1 MAKTKRR
8 GNRRVR
14 RTRRG
19 GVITPAYQR
28 MVKESLSAKPKEH
41 DIYEAARRKASS
53 GSVKPTIQKP
63 IPAPHDPYTLDQ
75 HKQISHSVSQYERD
89 RKSEN
94 QAVRAQASQAHQD
107 RVNEIKK
114 QRQSFMAR
122 MSTALGF
129 GKK

>member
-19 GVITPAYQR
+19 GAITPAYR
-28 MVKESLSAKPKEH
+28 RLVKESLSAKPKEH
-41 DIYEAARRKASS
+41 DIYEEARRKAS
-53 GSVKPTIQKP
+53 SVKPTIQKP

-75 HKQISHSVSQYERD
+75 HKQISHSVSQYESD
-89 RKSEN
+89 RKSESP
-94 QAVRAQASQAHQD
+94 AVRAQAYQAHQD

-114 QRQSFMAR
+114 QRQGFMAR